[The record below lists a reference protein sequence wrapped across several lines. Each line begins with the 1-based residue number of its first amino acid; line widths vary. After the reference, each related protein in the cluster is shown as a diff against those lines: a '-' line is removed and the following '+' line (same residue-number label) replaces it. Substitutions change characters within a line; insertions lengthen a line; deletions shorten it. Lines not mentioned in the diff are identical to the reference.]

1 MRYALFKHDV
11 CDYRSSLGSITSFKG
26 KEAIE
31 RKDSM
36 ISSNTKQQKR
46 YSSLSSLHSQDSGS
60 SSVASSS
67 IEPGGLKT
75 LNESEKNSVMRILLI
90 TKTRE
95 RKIGKE
101 EKEKGL
107 KVIVPGKIK
116 DNPPLK
122 PEQRQI

>member
-1 MRYALFKHDV
+1 
-11 CDYRSSLGSITSFKG
+11 
-26 KEAIE
+26 
-31 RKDSM
+31 M

-75 LNESEKNSVMRILLI
+75 LNESEKNSVMRIRPKSDSSSKISFKNLNEV

-95 RKIGKE
+95 RNIGKE

-107 KVIVPGKIK
+107 KVIVPGI
-116 DNPPLK
+116 PPLK
-122 PEQRQI
+122 PEQRQFRGKKIIQKPSDHQ